1 MHFKSS
7 NKALLSITN
16 NKAPSSLP
24 KEKAG
29 MSENMV
35 HNGDSVLL
43 HVRGDRSYIARVMK
57 GKPIDIYKHRVQ
69 SDLLIGLIYNAFYI
83 LRDAKFNPTIDMAT
97 DPTVQGYTALTAEG
111 DGDVLAGLCD
121 DEAGELRQTLL
132 ESESYQGKNTE
143 FSRQKSVNRARN
155 RHVLIFKIELANPF
169 SICKYLYYG
178 KNPETNLF
186 ISPGNYALLIHHSD
200 AARIPGCARI
210 LVYDDLD
217 GRVAA
222 GIASKLVLTNSIA
235 DLTDPCVK
243 MLANECTVLIDKCSE
258 AKTFKERHLLGFS
271 FLEKARSILKLPLC
285 DKEVVAV
292 TGRTLGAGLKNALI
306 DSNIFSSKHGSDTSR
321 PNIAPFLCAINST
334 KLVDDDDLGFLGY
347 TVVDNDTAILE
358 HNDEH
363 THSNVWTLESMN
375 HAIMCD
381 YDMWLERRLCL
392 LNIPADKLRETIYA
406 APDLESF
413 SRTTRA
419 PLCIP
424 LETDLS
430 SLTFDSLV
438 IAARSRPLPLVQLL
452 SKFIKPT
459 APVSVYSPSA
469 EALAELGHHLISTR
483 SGHIQSYMDNRILD
497 YQILPGRTRPAM
509 LGESFGGY
517 VLTYYAQ
524 PLNENDESIFRKSR
538 NVMFSKRRGLKQ

>member
-1 MHFKSS
+1 MRGLLKK
-7 NKALLSITN
+7 KAEMN
-16 NKAPSSLP
+16 
-24 KEKAG
+24 
-29 MSENMV
+29 ENLV

-43 HVRGDRSYIARVMK
+43 HVRGDRSYIARVMM
-57 GKPIDIYKHRVQ
+57 GKPVDIYKHRVQ
-69 SDLLIGLIYNAFYI
+69 SDLLIGLTYNAFYM
-83 LRDAKFNPTIDMAT
+83 LRGEKSSLTIDQAD

-111 DGDVLAGLCD
+111 DGDALAGLCD
-121 DEAGELRQTLL
+121 SEAEDLRQALL
-132 ESESYQGKNTE
+132 DSESYQGKSNE
-143 FSRQKSVNRARN
+143 FSRQKSVNRARK
-155 RHVLIFKIELANPF
+155 RHVLIFKIELANPY
-169 SICKYLYYG
+169 SICKYLYNG
-178 KNPETNLF
+178 KTPETNLF
-186 ISPGNYALLIHHSD
+186 MSPGNYALLIHHSD
-200 AARIPGCARI
+200 AARIPGCSRI
-210 LVYDDLD
+210 LVYDDVD

-222 GIASKLVLTNSIA
+222 GIASRLVLTNSIVDPA
-235 DLTDPCVK
+235 DPNVK
-243 MLANECTVLIDKCSE
+243 LLVDECAELIDQCSE
-258 AKTFKERHLLGFS
+258 VKTFKERHLLGFS
-271 FLEKARSILKLPLC
+271 FLEKARSLLKLPRC
-285 DKEVVAV
+285 DREVVAV

-306 DSNIFSSKHGSDTSR
+306 DGNIFPPKHGLEASR
-321 PNIAPFLCAINST
+321 PNIAPFVCAINST
-334 KLVDDDDLGFLGY
+334 KFISDGDLGFLGY
-347 TVVDNDTAILE
+347 DVVDNDTASPE
-358 HNDEH
+358 SNSRA
-363 THSNVWTLESMN
+363 THSDIWTLESMN

-392 LNIPADKLRETIYA
+392 LNIPADKLREAIYS

-413 SRTTRA
+413 SRNTRM

-452 SKFIKPT
+452 SKFIRPA

-517 VLTYYAQ
+517 VLTYYTQ
-524 PLNENDESIFRKSR
+524 PLTESDESIFRKSR
-538 NVMFSKRRGLKQ
+538 NVMFSKRKSLKQ